1 MSKSD
6 FNAFE
11 LPEDSASLR
20 SLVLELLSKNDEQQR
35 CVDEQNHRI
44 DAQRKQT
51 ESLQVELVRVKLEL
65 ERYKKWYY
73 GPRAD
78 RLQSDQDVAQML
90 LNFSEALDQKPINA
104 EDLPRLAEPAEELR
118 RVKRRKGR
126 RNLANF
132 ENLPVT
138 THVYELS

>member
-1 MSKSD
+1 VSKSD

>member
-1 MSKSD
+1 MPKSD

-11 LPEDSASLR
+11 LPEDSTSLR
-20 SLVLELLSKNDEQQR
+20 ALVLELLSKSE
-35 CVDEQNHRI
+35 EQNHRI
-44 DAQRKQT
+44 DTQRKQT
-51 ESLQVELVRVKLEL
+51 EQLQVELVRVNLEL

-90 LNFSEALDQKPINA
+90 LNFAEAVDQKPIDA
-104 EDLPRLAEPAEELR
+104 EDLPRPAEPAEELR

-126 RNLANF
+126 RKSCQLRKSSRHDAC
-132 ENLPVT
+132 L
-138 THVYELS
+138 

>member
-1 MSKSD
+1 VPKSD

-20 SLVLELLSKNDEQQR
+20 SLVLELLSKNDEQ
-35 CVDEQNHRI
+35 NHRI

-51 ESLQVELVRVKLEL
+51 EQLQVELV
-65 ERYKKWYY
+65 
-73 GPRAD
+73 
-78 RLQSDQDVAQML
+78 
-90 LNFSEALDQKPINA
+90 
-104 EDLPRLAEPAEELR
+104 

-138 THVYELS
+138 THVYELSEAERACPAAV

>member
-1 MSKSD
+1 MSAEER
-6 FNAFE
+6 FQRVRVAARQ
-11 LPEDSASLR
+11 PSLR
-20 SLVLELLSKNDEQQR
+20 ALVLELLSKSDE
-35 CVDEQNHRI
+35 
-44 DAQRKQT
+44 QRKQT
-51 ESLQVELVRVKLEL
+51 ESLQVELVRVNLEL

-78 RLQSDQDVAQML
+78 RLQSDQDVAQLL
-90 LNFSEALDQKPINA
+90 LNFAEALDQKPINA
-104 EDLPRLAEPAEELR
+104 DDLPRTTEPVEELR

-138 THVYELS
+138 THVYELSEANVLALAVA